1 MKSDRLK
8 KLELELLDLEK
19 WMKLG
24 LVPKKEQVRH
34 EQEIVQT
41 KELIEEE
48 RGRLQFLRESG
59 DLEEYSAP
67 RRTPHKTVYPD
78 TPTMSDI
85 EVESDETES
94 SVTMENT
101 TTEIVGD
108 DEEKEAQETTSRG
121 DETEDDYDP
130 FSDRNR
136 WKRGGIIDP
145 DATEW

>member
-8 KLELELLDLEK
+8 KLESELSDLEK

-24 LVPKKEQVRH
+24 LVPKKELLRH
-34 EQEIVQT
+34 EQEILQA

-85 EVESDETES
+85 EVESDESEG

-101 TTEIVGD
+101 ATEVAS
-108 DEEKEAQETTSRG
+108 EEEGKEPQETTSRG
-121 DETEDDYDP
+121 DEAEDDYDP